1 MAENS
6 KTGKSEAPVDSAS
19 ASPPASQAGDPS
31 ISGPFNNLESII
43 RKKTKKEGG
52 KKRKLGMTC
61 SKPGKKAWI
70 RGYPDPEEFSML
82 AKLITVE
89 RGIDKEHFFVD
100 PVLDDDPDVG
110 WVIERDATEQT
121 INLAVTNRNRLF
133 FWPIPE
139 SGNKWS
145 DSARI
150 ALQISRD
157 EWVRVIPD
165 LEDGRYEVEQDPDMV
180 VPDWEK
186 LLAGKD
192 MLGLMNL
199 AFGKNFINTPDHPAL
214 VELISAAVEEV

>member
-31 ISGPFNNLESII
+31 ISGPFNNLGSIK

-110 WVIERDATEQT
+110 WVIERDATEHVRMCNAT
-121 INLAVTNRNRLF
+121 C
-133 FWPIPE
+133 E
-139 SGNKWS
+139 SVHCEKPR
-145 DSARI
+145 ARCR
-150 ALQISRD
+150 ALHCCI
-157 EWVRVIPD
+157 
-165 LEDGRYEVEQDPDMV
+165 
-180 VPDWEK
+180 K
-186 LLAGKD
+186 KAK
-192 MLGLMNL
+192 
-199 AFGKNFINTPDHPAL
+199 
-214 VELISAAVEEV
+214 